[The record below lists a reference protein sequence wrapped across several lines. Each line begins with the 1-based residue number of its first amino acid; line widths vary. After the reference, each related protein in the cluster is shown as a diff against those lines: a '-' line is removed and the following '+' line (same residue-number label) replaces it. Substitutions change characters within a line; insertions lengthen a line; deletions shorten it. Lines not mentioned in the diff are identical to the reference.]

1 MIGDKAIPGADPR
14 KHEAGAE
21 KRAVP
26 NRSSPLA
33 ASWAEPSIPLFPM
46 VPLLQRAQAERGGG
60 FMPVGGRK
68 ATRKQQAT
76 VSDWRWCPEPSFDGP
91 AYCNTFNRSIR
102 PLGQ

>member
-46 VPLLQRAQAERGGG
+46 GTAPAARPGRTRRRIHAGRRTQGNAQA
-60 FMPVGGRK
+60 
-68 ATRKQQAT
+68 A
-76 VSDWRWCPEPSFDGP
+76 SDSVRLALVPR
-91 AYCNTFNRSIR
+91 TQ
-102 PLGQ
+102 L